1 MTKIRNQL
9 PNESDYNYAKFVEA
23 VKTLGD
29 KYILAKPVP
38 KPDKVGWK
46 L

>member
-1 MTKIRNQL
+1 MNKVRDQL
-9 PNESDYNYAKFVEA
+9 PNESDHNYAKFVEA
-23 VKTLGD
+23 VKTHGD

-38 KPDKVGWK
+38 KPTQVEWK

>member
-1 MTKIRNQL
+1 MKIRDQL

-29 KYILAKPVP
+29 RYILAKPVP
-38 KPDKVGWK
+38 KPAQVEWK